1 MLTELRISDLGVIA
15 EAVLEPGPGF
25 TAVTGE
31 TGAGKTMVVT
41 GLSLLLGAR
50 ADAGLIR
57 RGASRCL
64 VEGSW
69 TVPDGQAAELADLGA
84 ETEHGELLVGRVI
97 SPSRSR
103 ALLGGVSVPV
113 AKASEVVTAWAA
125 IHGQSEQ
132 VRLGTAERQREVLDR
147 FAGAEHEGLLAT
159 HARTFAKRRQ
169 AAAELAELTGA
180 ARERAREIDL
190 LRFGLDEIA
199 AVEPQPDEDVALG
212 AEAQRL
218 QAVDDL
224 RLAAH
229 AAVLALSGDA
239 EAWDDAPNALALV
252 AAARKSL
259 DADVADDPS
268 LGQVG
273 ARLADAAA
281 LLADVAAD
289 LASYLDRLEADPARL
304 EWIAER
310 RSALQGLLR
319 KYGASVAEVLAWA
332 AEAAERTTGLAATD
346 DRIAEL
352 QAQVAAYDDD
362 LAASAA
368 AITAG
373 RAAAGDTLAA
383 LVRDELSALAMPHA
397 RLQFALT
404 PVAIGAH
411 GADQVTIMF
420 TANAGAAPAPLA
432 KAASGGELS
441 RVRLALEVVLAS
453 GATGQT
459 FVFDEVD
466 AGVGGAVALEIGRR
480 LARLAEHAQVIV
492 VTHLA
497 QVAAFADT
505 HYVVAK
511 ATDGQVTT
519 SGIRSVQGA
528 ERLDELARMM
538 AGLEGSAN
546 AQAHAAELLA
556 AAAPGKP

>member
-1 MLTELRISDLGVIA
+1 MLTELRIADLGVIA

-64 VEGSW
+64 VEGTW
-69 TVPDGQAAELADLGA
+69 TVDESTQPELDELGV
-84 ETEHGELLVGRVI
+84 EMDDGELLVGRQI
-97 SPSRSR
+97 NASRSR
-103 ALLGGVSVPV
+103 AMLGGMSVPV
-113 AKASEVVTAWAA
+113 TRAAEVVTRWTT

-132 VRLGTAERQREVLDR
+132 VRLGTPERQREVLDR
-147 FAGAEHEGLLAT
+147 FAGPDHLDLLAA
-159 HARTFAKRRQ
+159 HAARFAERRR
-169 AAAELAELTGA
+169 AAAELDKLSGA
-180 ARERAREIDL
+180 ARERARELDL
-190 LRFGLDEIA
+190 LSFGLHEIE
-199 AVEPQPDEDVALG
+199 AVDPQPDEDLALA
-212 AEAQRL
+212 AEAARL
-218 QAVDDL
+218 QAVDEL

-229 AAVLALSGDA
+229 EAGTALSGDA
-239 EAWDDAPNALALV
+239 EAWDEAPSVIGLL

-259 DADVADDPS
+259 AGALESDPALASIADR
-268 LGQVG
+268 LGEASALVN
-273 ARLADAAA
+273 DAAA
-281 LLADVAAD
+281 E
-289 LASYLDRLEADPARL
+289 LASYLDRLEADPNRL
-304 EWIAER
+304 EWIAGR
-310 RSALQGLLR
+310 RAELQGVLR
-319 KYGASVAEVLAWA
+319 KYGASIAEVLAWA
-332 AEAAERTTGLAATD
+332 LDAAERSGELAGTD
-346 DRIAEL
+346 EAIAALTQRVAEL
-352 QAQVAAYDDD
+352 DAE
-362 LAASAA
+362 LAVSAA
-368 AITAG
+368 AISQRRASAATELAG
-373 RAAAGDTLAA
+373 LVGVELAA
-383 LVRDELSALAMPHA
+383 LAMKHA
-397 RLQFALT
+397 RLEFALT
-404 PVAIGAH
+404 PAAIGPL

-420 TANAGAAPAPLA
+420 AANAGTSAAPLA

-441 RVRLALEVVLAS
+441 RVRLALEVVLA
-453 GATGQT
+453 ADAAGQT

-519 SGIRSVQGA
+519 SGIVPVEGA

-546 AQAHAAELLA
+546 AHAHAAELLA
-556 AAAPGKP
+556 AAAR